1 MIDLVKKVLAYGI
14 SGAIGLIAFG
24 WSAKIAL
31 EDAKADFKVEILGEV
46 KDWRQA
52 DMEVIKSIKEDTAII
67 KQALISKGVGK

>member
-1 MIDLVKKVLAYGI
+1 MIDLVKKILAYGI

-31 EDAKADFKVEILGEV
+31 EDAKAEFKVEILGDVRE
-46 KDWRQA
+46 WRNA
-52 DMEVIKSIKEDTAII
+52 DMKVIMSIKEDTAII